1 LTCLT
6 KKTNAMNSVFKSFG
20 DFIAGLVGLF
30 MSLLGLGIVAQVLL
44 GEAMGAGMDVI
55 GNIQGFVA
63 DFANG
68 GFAGLVTLIVV
79 LSLIKK

>member
-1 LTCLT
+1 
-6 KKTNAMNSVFKSFG
+6 
-20 DFIAGLVGLF
+20 
-30 MSLLGLGIVAQVLL
+30 
-44 GEAMGAGMDVI
+44 MDVI
-55 GNIQGFVA
+55 GNIQFVT